1 MGCYQFQNVVG
12 CIVLDLAGTYVLP
25 TFDII
30 DADGDG
36 RITQTEFNSGFNL
49 VDKDGNGFVNR
60 DEYGMSSSIP
70 FDTLDIL
77 PSSRDNRLSREE
89 WLLSSFDLDGNGV
102 ITREDHDPTTGR
114 PLSVWAESPLLGTQ
128 QQIGTPQPSSVT
140 SSSTFCDGK
149 SVSTCYGI
157 AVAAHRLMLAATGAA
172 SDASRYVQVHSR
184 LLLPPPPNL
193 FIFLTPLSSSAAAA
207 AVPCQRQTMPPRVV
221 VCVGVRCCLCRCV
234 FFVVYM
240 GMCY

>member
-36 RITQTEFNSGFNL
+36 SITQTEFNSGFNL
-49 VDKDGNGFVNR
+49 VDKDGNGFVTR
-60 DEYGMSSSIP
+60 DEYGMSSSTP
-70 FDTLDIL
+70 FDILDR
-77 PSSRDNRLSREE
+77 PQYAGYAGDNRLSRQE

-114 PLSVWAESPLLGTQ
+114 PLSVWAESPLIGTQ

-149 SVSTCYGI
+149 SASKCYGI
-157 AVAAHRLMLAATGAA
+157 AAAAHRLMLAATGAA

-193 FIFLTPLSSSAAAA
+193 FIFLTPTIVISCCCCCALPAANHATA
-207 AVPCQRQTMPPRVV
+207 C
-221 VCVGVRCCLCRCV
+221 CCLCRCALLSV
-234 FFVVYM
+234 
-240 GMCY
+240 

>member
-30 DADGDG
+30 DANGDG

-49 VDKDGNGFVNR
+49 VDKDGNGFVTR
-60 DEYGMSSSIP
+60 DEYGISSSTP
-70 FDTLDIL
+70 FDILDR
-77 PSSRDNRLSREE
+77 PPYAGDNRLSRQE
-89 WLLSSFDLDGNGV
+89 WLLSAFDLDDNGV

-184 LLLPPPPNL
+184 LLLPPPKKKK
-193 FIFLTPLSSSAAAA
+193 
-207 AVPCQRQTMPPRVV
+207 
-221 VCVGVRCCLCRCV
+221 
-234 FFVVYM
+234 
-240 GMCY
+240 

>member
-49 VDKDGNGFVNR
+49 VDKDGNGFVTR
-60 DEYGMSSSIP
+60 DEYGMSSSTP
-70 FDTLDIL
+70 FDIL
-77 PSSRDNRLSREE
+77 AGFAGDNRLSRQE

-128 QQIGTPQPSSVT
+128 QQIGNLQLSSVT
-140 SSSTFCDGK
+140 SSSTFCNDK

-157 AVAAHRLMLAATGAA
+157 AAAAHRLMLAATGAA

-184 LLLPPPPNL
+184 LLLPPPPKKNEHRKK
-193 FIFLTPLSSSAAAA
+193 
-207 AVPCQRQTMPPRVV
+207 Q
-221 VCVGVRCCLCRCV
+221 
-234 FFVVYM
+234 
-240 GMCY
+240 